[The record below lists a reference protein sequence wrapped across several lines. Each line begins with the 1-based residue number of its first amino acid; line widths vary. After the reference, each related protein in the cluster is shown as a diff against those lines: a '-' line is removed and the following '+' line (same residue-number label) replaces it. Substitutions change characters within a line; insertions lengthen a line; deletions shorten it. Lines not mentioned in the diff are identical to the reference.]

1 MERRIEALQKLLLL
15 DTRLLEN
22 CLDGVD
28 DDLARKRLTSNTNH
42 IGFIV
47 CHVVD
52 SRYSLARML
61 GSDAECP
68 FQEMLEDVRSVEDM
82 REVPALADLR
92 HAWAA
97 VSAILSE
104 RFVEITESELREP
117 CAIEFPVDDRT
128 LLGGV
133 AFLLQHEAFHL
144 GQLAF
149 LRKALGLGPM
159 RYD

>member
-28 DDLARKRLTSNTNH
+28 DELARRRLTSNTNH
-42 IGFIV
+42 IGFVV

-52 SRYSLARML
+52 SRYFLARML
-61 GSDAECP
+61 GSDAECQ
-68 FQEMLEDVRSVEDM
+68 FKQQLEGVRSVEDM
-82 REVPALADLR
+82 REIPALADLR
-92 HAWAA
+92 HAWAG

-104 RFVEITESELREP
+104 RFSEITEGELCEP
-117 CAIEFPVDDRT
+117 YAHQFPVDRT